1 MESLSETTSKVVS
14 STNNDDNG
22 NQKAKKLKKSVPGVS
37 GQQKSRVVKP
47 LKFNTQKTPNRKPKP
62 KVNEKKKV
70 AEELTNISAKKRQ
83 KTRDERDLNSSRN
96 LPSRFCTKN
105 ISYNFKIPR
114 IRSPCDLQEKKKL
127 SMGLPKKLNFSLGNK
142 CLTHRARKSNPSKK
156 PYQQGVTLK

>member
-1 MESLSETTSKVVS
+1 MESLSGTTSKVVS

-22 NQKAKKLKKSVPGVS
+22 NQKAKKLKKSVPGVF

-47 LKFNTQKTPNRKPKP
+47 LKFNTQKTPNSKPEP
-62 KVNEKKKV
+62 KVSEKKKV
-70 AEELTNISAKKRQ
+70 AEELTNISAKKRK

-105 ISYNFKIPR
+105 ISYNSKIPH
-114 IRSPCDLQEKKKL
+114 IRSPYDLLEKKKP

-142 CLTHRARKSNPSKK
+142 CLTHRAKKSNPSKK